1 MISCSK
7 THSAD
12 TLSHFVSASDKSS
25 DPNPIL
31 TDDQKEVQ
39 TENEDLQTV
48 SCDKC
53 DKNAVCYCTECD
65 RKLCSTHE
73 DVSLTES

>member
-1 MISCSK
+1 M
-7 THSAD
+7 
-12 TLSHFVSASDKSS
+12 LSQFDSASDKSS
-25 DPNPIL
+25 DRDPNIADDQKEVQ
-31 TDDQKEVQ
+31 TENDDQKEVQ

-73 DVSLTES
+73 DVSLTTS